1 MRVLTVLALLLAACA
16 AVIPG
21 NYEAKLP
28 AASGGAERTVR
39 VTLKPDGFAALSS
52 SFTGRPSRFLAEG
65 KWIEEGG
72 RIRLTLEGQTLVFQ
86 HSGNLLV
93 PREWD
98 RTFWG
103 EQGPG
108 VLHQVF

>member
-1 MRVLTVLALLLAACA
+1 VLAVRALGLLPLLLAAC

-21 NYEAKLP
+21 NYEGQ
-28 AASGGAERTVR
+28 SDERTVR
-39 VTLKPDGFAALSS
+39 VLLKPDGFAALSTML
-52 SFTGRPSRFLAEG
+52 TGRPSRSLAEG
-65 KWIEEGG
+65 TWLEEGG
-72 RIRLTLEGQTLVFQ
+72 RIRLTLEKQTIVFQ
-86 HSGNLLV
+86 RRGDLLV

-108 VLHQVF
+108 VLQQVF